1 MAKWRHFQFVEKMS
15 ANNIGCIH
23 KLLRDLVAWRDHL
36 DVIISAKL
44 QPCQKHLTSSLIIT
58 LTLTISATLANL
70 PTFVDG
76 LIYEWNG

>member
-1 MAKWRHFQFVEKMS
+1 MARS
-15 ANNIGCIH
+15 LG
-23 KLLRDLVAWRDHL
+23 RDNQRQTAALP
-36 DVIISAKL
+36 KT
-44 QPCQKHLTSSLIIT
+44 LTSSLIIT